1 MKSTLLSAALLGAA
15 FGVSLFGANGS
26 GNPLP
31 AYPAGQ
37 SSTQVRS
44 SDQNQVRAFTGTIAK
59 TGDRYVL
66 REDSTQ
72 VLFDLDDPKSVGK
85 FSGRKVK
92 VTGIPDAV
100 NHMIHAQPIEE
111 APA

>member
-1 MKSTLLSAALLGAA
+1 MKSTLLSAALLDVA
-15 FGVSLFGANGS
+15 FGVWLFGANGS

-31 AYPAGQ
+31 PYPAGQ

-66 REDSTQ
+66 RQDSTQ
-72 VLFDLDDPKSVGK
+72 VLFDLDDQTSAGK

-92 VTGIPDAV
+92 
-100 NHMIHAQPIEE
+100 
-111 APA
+111 